1 MRGQIASFVGRYVDR
16 KVGEH
21 LSQRMFPFAIVLR
34 CGGGSEHA
42 TSGNESVALFF
53 IVEQRV
59 ARGEEIVIL
68 LTYCLQKL

>member
-1 MRGQIASFVGRYVDR
+1 MWGLIESFVGRYVDR

-21 LSQRMFPFAIVLR
+21 LLQRMFPFAIVLR

-53 IVEQRV
+53 IVERIV
-59 ARGEEIVIL
+59 AMGEEIVSL